1 MNIGIVVQAR
11 TGSKRLPSKILL
23 KIDNKRI
30 LEHLIKRLKK
40 IKIKNKIIIA
50 TTKNK
55 SDKIINKIAQNYN
68 CYSFN
73 GPSLNVLKRY
83 YQAAKN
89 FKLDVIVRVCSD
101 SPFMDPGIVE
111 KAIRIFKTKKYDYV
125 SNIIKPTYP
134 AGMSVEV
141 FSFDTLK
148 KVQNS
153 KTNDLEKE
161 HVTPYIYRNYKK
173 FKIKNFSIKKNCTNF
188 KFSID
193 YLEDYKAAKALYKKI
208 LNKEKYSYLTLIKII
223 NSNQEIKN
231 INLNKKSI
239 LRY

>member
-55 SDKIINKIAQNYN
+55 SDKIINKIAQNHN

-73 GPSLNVLKRY
+73 GPSSNVLKRY

-101 SPFMDPGIVE
+101 SPFMDPSIVE

-125 SNIIKPTYP
+125 SNIVKPTYP

-153 KTNDLEKE
+153 KTNNLEKE

-223 NSNQEIKN
+223 NSNQKIKN

>member
-55 SDKIINKIAQNYN
+55 SDKIINKIAQNHN

-73 GPSLNVLKRY
+73 GPSSNVLKRY

-125 SNIIKPTYP
+125 SNIVKPTYP

-153 KTNDLEKE
+153 KTNNLEKE

-223 NSNQEIKN
+223 NSNQKIKN

>member
-55 SDKIINKIAQNYN
+55 SDKIINKIAQNHN

-125 SNIIKPTYP
+125 S
-134 AGMSVEV
+134 
-141 FSFDTLK
+141 
-148 KVQNS
+148 
-153 KTNDLEKE
+153 
-161 HVTPYIYRNYKK
+161 
-173 FKIKNFSIKKNCTNF
+173 
-188 KFSID
+188 
-193 YLEDYKAAKALYKKI
+193 
-208 LNKEKYSYLTLIKII
+208 
-223 NSNQEIKN
+223 
-231 INLNKKSI
+231 
-239 LRY
+239 

>member
-1 MNIGIVVQAR
+1 MNIGIIVQAR

-55 SDKIINKIAQNYN
+55 SDKIINKIAQNN
-68 CYSFN
+68 DCYTFN

-101 SPFMDPGIVE
+101 SPFMDPAIIE

-125 SNIIKPTYP
+125 SNIIRPTYP

-153 KTNDLEKE
+153 KTNNLEKE

-173 FKIKNFSIKKNCTNF
+173 FKIKNFLIKKN
-188 KFSID
+188 
-193 YLEDYKAAKALYKKI
+193 
-208 LNKEKYSYLTLIKII
+208 
-223 NSNQEIKN
+223 
-231 INLNKKSI
+231 
-239 LRY
+239 